1 MLNRP
6 THLLLGLVL
15 LLCRTAGAEIQPDF
29 LMEVD
34 PAIIPA
40 PKVPVFKLDFK
51 SLWMQALERP
61 DADLQRMTAE
71 TIAQAHQ
78 TGVPDLI
85 ETVPLL
91 EKILLTETSHL
102 TARFAAARALISLDS
117 RSSAAKLLEAT
128 QKYGSEL
135 RQLVEPVLAEWDFLP
150 VRAVWIAR
158 LANSKTRPRDLILAL
173 RGLGQVHEESS
184 LPALLKMTSDSI
196 LESHLR
202 LEAATAAG
210 MLVDQGLEGDAE
222 RFIKEPRLRQ
232 MIPRH
237 CAVRLL
243 HRHSSTQARQ
253 LLAELAGDAE
263 PSIAAYALERL
274 NAIDP
279 ALVLPLAE
287 PALSNAD
294 VHVRTEGAIAYYRL
308 PTTERI
314 RSLAPLLADPHPKLR
329 RLVCQEFVRLSENPD
344 FLETIRDASKNVLA
358 GDRWEGQEQAGLLFG
373 ALEYQPVAGRLIELL
388 ESTRPEVMIS
398 SGWAL
403 RKLAEPS
410 SIPAMVDKIQRQT
423 AARKLQGKEGI
434 DEQVAHL
441 FEACGRMRAKEAEPL
456 MFEYVPKAL
465 IMGELSRGAAIWA
478 LGRLHEGAPDEK
490 TGKALIDR
498 VMDMGIYPPETE
510 RVKQQSIISLA
521 RIKAVEHLPAMRT
534 LIAKETINR
543 RIDLAII
550 WANEQLT
557 GEVLPPPPIDLFSPG
572 NWFLTPLAPAE
583 TSAQ

>member
-1 MLNRP
+1 M
-6 THLLLGLVL
+6 
-15 LLCRTAGAEIQPDF
+15 
-29 LMEVD
+29 
-34 PAIIPA
+34 
-40 PKVPVFKLDFK
+40 
-51 SLWMQALERP
+51 
-61 DADLQRMTAE
+61 
-71 TIAQAHQ
+71 
-78 TGVPDLI
+78 
-85 ETVPLL
+85 
-91 EKILLTETSHL
+91 
-102 TARFAAARALISLDS
+102 
-117 RSSAAKLLEAT
+117 
-128 QKYGSEL
+128 
-135 RQLVEPVLAEWDFLP
+135 
-150 VRAVWIAR
+150 
-158 LANSKTRPRDLILAL
+158 
-173 RGLGQVHEESS
+173 
-184 LPALLKMTSDSI
+184 
-196 LESHLR
+196 
-202 LEAATAAG
+202 
-210 MLVDQGLEGDAE
+210 
-222 RFIKEPRLRQ
+222 
-232 MIPRH
+232 
-237 CAVRLL
+237 
-243 HRHSSTQARQ
+243 
-253 LLAELAGDAE
+253 
-263 PSIAAYALERL
+263 
-274 NAIDP
+274 
-279 ALVLPLAE
+279 
-287 PALSNAD
+287 
-294 VHVRTEGAIAYYRL
+294 
-308 PTTERI
+308 
-314 RSLAPLLADPHPKLR
+314 
-329 RLVCQEFVRLSENPD
+329 
-344 FLETIRDASKNVLA
+344 LA

-557 GEVLPPPPIDLFSPG
+557 GEVLPPPPIDLISPG